1 MNEPIMIT
9 DDVFWVGVNDRETD
23 LFESLWPLPHGIAY
37 NSYLIKDEKIAL
49 IDTVK
54 INSISVFL
62 DKISGITGDRKI
74 DYLIINHMEPDHSG
88 SIKPLVDRFP
98 DIKIVGNSKTLKLL
112 DSFYGLKENTME
124 VKDGDEIDLGSRKLT
139 FHLTPMVH
147 WPETM
152 MTYDEKDKILFSGD
166 AFGSYGALNGGLFD
180 DEVCVNFYEDEI
192 WRYYSNIVA
201 KFSPMVQKAL
211 IKLKDLDIRVIA
223 STHGP
228 VWRKDPGYIVDLY
241 DRMSRQET
249 ERGIVIAYASMYGN
263 TKTMVEMMARALS
276 RQGVERIKVLDVSR
290 THPSFVLREVWKYRG
305 LLLAS
310 PTYNLGVLPTMQNL
324 VHILDESNVRNH
336 VIGVFGTYGWSGGG
350 VRKLEE
356 FAGKPNWT
364 LVEPVVEANC
374 MPKPDD
380 LEGLDKLARNFVQAI
395 DG

>member
-62 DKISGITGDRKI
+62 EKILGITGDRKI

-88 SIKPLVDRFP
+88 AIRPLVDRFP
-98 DIKIVGNSKTLKLL
+98 DIRIVGNSKTLKLL

-152 MTYDEKDKILFSGD
+152 MTYDERDRILFSGD

-211 IKLKDLDIRVIA
+211 IKLRDLDIRIIA

-290 THPSFVLREVWKYRG
+290 THPSFVLREVWKFRG

-356 FAGKPNWT
+356 FASKPNWT

-380 LEGLDKLARNFVQAI
+380 LEGLDKLARNFVQAL